1 MRIIRSLV
9 AGLALTSLLPITASA
24 QTRTQFENS
33 WFWGVKGGGMTVRTM
48 DQSKFAPTVGIDW
61 LITRSRG
68 GLYVSVEQGFF
79 DEMQSVVLDTLS
91 TTSMLRTVDL
101 KNIRRASFAMMVFP
115 GSSPF
120 LRPYAG
126 AGVALNLIQ
135 SATPQGTF
143 NDVTHAMVVGQEIED
158 RRTRTALLLMG
169 GLQAQYTRV
178 ALFGQATWM
187 PTGSQYLLD
196 GDDQTWLV
204 EAGLRFNVGSAI
216 EKLR

>member
-1 MRIIRSLV
+1 MRIIRSLA
-9 AGLALTSLLPITASA
+9 AGLALTALLPIMASA
-24 QTRTQFENS
+24 QSRTQFENS

-48 DQSKFAPTVGIDW
+48 DQSKFAPTAGIDW
-61 LITRSRG
+61 LITRHRG
-68 GLYVSVEQGFF
+68 GLYVSIEQGFF

-91 TTSMLRTVDL
+91 VTMTRTVDL

-135 SATPQGTF
+135 RATPQGTF
-143 NDVTHAMVVGQEIED
+143 SSMDHAISVSQAIED

-204 EAGLRFNVGSAI
+204 EAGLRFNVGNAI